1 MAEKIKA
8 AVILPGSYDP
18 ITVGHLDIIKQA
30 AEKYEEV
37 YVVAF
42 VNPAKN
48 YTFSVDERVKMLLLA
63 TDEIEN
69 CICSFS
75 NGLVIDYMR
84 EHGISKIVKGY
95 RNQVDY
101 DYEMVQA
108 KWNLEHGGYETE
120 LLVADPSIGYVSSTI
135 AREKIKK
142 GEDLSSIL
150 PKKVIEFISN
160 R

>member
-1 MAEKIKA
+1 MKEKIKE

-18 ITVGHLDIIKQA
+18 ITIGHLDIIRQA
-30 AEKYEEV
+30 AEKYEQV

-42 VNPAKN
+42 INPAKK
-48 YTFSVDERVKMLLLA
+48 YMHTVDERVKMMILA
-63 TDEIEN
+63 TDDIEN

-84 EHGISKIVKGY
+84 EHGITRIVKGY
-95 RNQVDY
+95 RNQTDY

-120 LLVADPSIGYVSSTI
+120 LLVADASIGYVSSTI
-135 AREKIKK
+135 ARERIKN
-142 GEDLSSIL
+142 GEDLSDIL
-150 PKKVIEFISN
+150 PKKVIEFLSN

>member
-1 MAEKIKA
+1 M
-8 AVILPGSYDP
+8 
-18 ITVGHLDIIKQA
+18 
-30 AEKYEEV
+30 YEEV

-84 EHGISKIVKGY
+84 EHGITKIIKGY
-95 RNQVDY
+95 RNQTDY

-120 LLVADPSIGYVSSTI
+120 LLVADPKLGYVSSTI

-142 GEDLSSIL
+142 GEDLSKIL
-150 PKKVIEFISN
+150 PQKVIEFIAN

>member
-1 MAEKIKA
+1 MKEKIKE

-18 ITVGHLDIIKQA
+18 ITIGHLDIIRQA
-30 AEKYEEV
+30 AEKYEQV

-42 VNPAKN
+42 INPAKK
-48 YTFSVDERVKMLLLA
+48 YMHTVDERVKMMILA
-63 TDEIEN
+63 TDDIEN

-84 EHGISKIVKGY
+84 EHGITRIVKGY
-95 RNQVDY
+95 RNQTDY

-120 LLVADPSIGYVSSTI
+120 LLVADASIGYVSSTI
-135 AREKIKK
+135 ARERIRN
-142 GEDLSSIL
+142 GEDLSDIL
-150 PKKVIEFISN
+150 PKKVIEFLSN